1 MASLADCLELYKG
14 KLLEKDF
21 ESLLA
26 MADSGKHEAHVSAVE
41 ALKSRDRADIVK
53 QVKEQADKE
62 PKEAVEKTTP
72 EKVKYGWAWVKDQQ
86 RPITEARLIKKG
98 KKQGQYEIR
107 VGKAGTKFVVPAKN
121 IIEMPGEAK
130 VEAEKES
137 KAAET
142 TYYVND
148 YVKFKNTGGQE
159 FYGDITKVFE
169 NTIDIQADGATS
181 SVEIPKER
189 IISLEKGGRY
199 RERAERDKIRNEA
212 EKPSKKAEVIEK
224 IRKVKK
230 TEKTEAEAA
239 EGAKPVIVMNQSV
252 YHGTPHVWPPEP
264 GFPHGR
270 PRLDKIGTG
279 EGATAYGWGWYGAEA
294 EQIANWYFQSFST
307 TIPGAPTGRSRHMV
321 KGQEIPPGR
330 VGHLAL
336 DTGLDIDNLLSY
348 IKYGSTELAD
358 IVKDQI
364 ENRIA
369 KFKEYPHPG
378 IAGEDMQALVV
389 FYEKYVKT
397 ATVEDITEKPQGS
410 LYKLDI
416 PDDVMP
422 KLLDWDKPV
431 PVAMLNRIKLEAAKK
446 WSNDLQNAF
455 NLRMANNDIANG
467 GRGFVGENV
476 YRAIQNTLGSD
487 HAASH
492 FLADAG
498 IPGNKYLDAM
508 SRDKGEGS
516 YNYVIWDQKVL
527 DRIALLERNGEKLD
541 AIREIQEQRDRL
553 ITQDGK
559 QIVKTL
565 ADLNPRFKNTRVD
578 TLLDGLSYQITLPNG
593 ESFRLDFGDELE
605 ASPDVLAKYGQTELK
620 PGQKVYGRFIT
631 YSDGKKIV
639 QLSKYATQNT
649 YDHELQHFLE
659 SIKAFNP
666 VELAIMNKRA
676 VASNYKADSEGR
688 AQAIADAM
696 TKRDNAQG
704 IQRII
709 DKIKDF
715 IDAIVNKI
723 GIRTFRGI
731 HREFESGKL
740 FEREVGKVTA
750 GYGTKYAFGGK
761 KEREENAQVRP
772 YTARDILRG
781 RGPVEILQKRL
792 RKDFGE
798 KGKDLEI
805 ERVKNL
811 SENQQAVQKVAKTFN
826 LKVIFVK
833 AIKGF
838 LPPNGVS
845 LPEIS
850 DTVFI
855 NVDSKAPMLTVL
867 GHETLHTLKNK
878 HPELYDFLASSLAD
892 DVKNFDE
899 YAKALAVSYQKQG
912 VQRQIPIKTAIEE
925 FFASFA
931 GDQFTNTSFWDSMN
945 QKNPTFTQKI
955 IGIVKRLINRAMIV
969 ARLFKSETHF
979 KDLKKAQ
986 DVLSDVMAEYQKR
999 EGGKPQD
1006 ALINK
1011 GAEGVNQFAQ
1021 DVKYNL
1027 GEAKKKITDNPA
1039 FRKWFGDSKVVDKN
1053 GEPLVVKHWTTS
1065 SDITIFKK
1073 SFLGEITSQ
1082 NTNDKDAIKMA
1093 RAGFWF
1099 TDKDISKETASDI
1112 AYPVYLSIK
1121 NPKIWKGDFWN
1132 LGKNIRKIKADGYDG
1147 IIIKDA
1153 EFRGTSFVVFDP
1165 TQIKSIF
1172 NRGTFEETNPNI
1184 MYSLGEPTSD
1194 ADIESDM
1201 AKKAKT
1207 AKGGPVPESVK
1218 KDVDK
1223 ADSLLEDPVD
1233 RAVLK
1238 HKWGMM
1244 VGLDKGL
1251 MSNIERTINTPLALA
1266 RKHPFIAK
1274 LLGVQINRMDDK
1286 SRRDFHYNE
1295 RARDTVYDLK
1305 GKDIHDFRNIV
1316 FTMDGS
1322 KVKGL
1327 PSQFIIKETEIGA
1340 KPEKGVGGVTEK
1352 DFQRNPEYIPA
1363 LRKWLK
1369 TNLKPL
1375 GVSDKAID
1383 AVIENRAILD
1393 DMAVDLDNAMVKH
1406 EVDYETITNFRGFFG
1421 KVHNYIPHQRWG
1433 NTVASIKDSKTDE
1446 VLYSEHFDRIAG
1458 VSSRGTDAQ
1467 IKQQLVQWAHER
1479 GHTDITESDIK
1490 IESVK
1495 KLPDSVFF
1503 NIDIE
1508 AMNQILK
1515 AGMDKIENKELANL
1529 ARHVFP
1535 LVVSDVLKS
1544 RGFGGHLIKRKGIP
1558 GFETQDVKSI
1568 LYNYINGANGMMTK
1582 MEAAKDFSNVLNE
1595 NDAKKDP
1602 IAHDYGKTYVRNM
1615 LSNETNTDRT
1625 VGMLKGL
1632 MFTKYLGG
1640 VVKSGVVN
1648 LTQNIVA
1655 MARLSIWH
1663 NPETGKAESYK
1674 GAGLELVKAMY
1685 NTRKMIIDY
1694 ARRGKMLTNIKDQNE
1709 VKMLKEL
1716 LADGLLRDHLLREI
1730 KGSIG
1735 TGKTKTLN
1743 KFIFVMG
1750 LPMQLAEQFNRAS
1763 TALAGYRIAVKK
1775 LKGTHTGADL
1785 HNMAV
1790 NHARQVVN
1798 DAHFVYGKTNMPE
1811 ILRASETGKIISSA
1825 YTFRTFTHQYAELM
1839 SWFIKQGGP
1848 GQLAAFKSMVGLF
1861 AVGGLLSLPLYDVW
1875 GEIYEKLFGE
1885 KPATAA
1891 RRLVGNDF
1899 LKDIITFGIGGG
1911 LGVDLHGSLGIEIPK
1926 NLKDVI
1932 GVPWAFIEDANH
1944 MYQNFKYGDYV
1955 RAIEESPVT
1964 PMVVR
1969 NAMSGYRQYEKGVY
1983 TRTGT
1988 PVSDVVGG
1996 KETPRKMT
2004 GFSSLKKAILGFQ
2017 PIETTK
2023 AFEAYSQVAGK
2034 IENVNEVRRELATK
2048 IVNAKRDGDTEKVNQ
2063 IRKFVK
2069 DWNKTAVKDKK
2080 YHMVMDL
2087 DRMVKSRQ
2095 KSKVLPKRWR
2105 GYAKGVQQAW
2115 Q

>member
-1 MASLADCLELYKG
+1 
-14 KLLEKDF
+14 
-21 ESLLA
+21 
-26 MADSGKHEAHVSAVE
+26 
-41 ALKSRDRADIVK
+41 
-53 QVKEQADKE
+53 
-62 PKEAVEKTTP
+62 
-72 EKVKYGWAWVKDQQ
+72 
-86 RPITEARLIKKG
+86 
-98 KKQGQYEIR
+98 
-107 VGKAGTKFVVPAKN
+107 
-121 IIEMPGEAK
+121 
-130 VEAEKES
+130 
-137 KAAET
+137 
-142 TYYVND
+142 
-148 YVKFKNTGGQE
+148 
-159 FYGDITKVFE
+159 
-169 NTIDIQADGATS
+169 
-181 SVEIPKER
+181 
-189 IISLEKGGRY
+189 
-199 RERAERDKIRNEA
+199 
-212 EKPSKKAEVIEK
+212 
-224 IRKVKK
+224 
-230 TEKTEAEAA
+230 
-239 EGAKPVIVMNQSV
+239 
-252 YHGTPHVWPPEP
+252 
-264 GFPHGR
+264 
-270 PRLDKIGTG
+270 
-279 EGATAYGWGWYGAEA
+279 
-294 EQIANWYFQSFST
+294 
-307 TIPGAPTGRSRHMV
+307 
-321 KGQEIPPGR
+321 
-330 VGHLAL
+330 
-336 DTGLDIDNLLSY
+336 
-348 IKYGSTELAD
+348 
-358 IVKDQI
+358 
-364 ENRIA
+364 
-369 KFKEYPHPG
+369 
-378 IAGEDMQALVV
+378 
-389 FYEKYVKT
+389 
-397 ATVEDITEKPQGS
+397 
-410 LYKLDI
+410 
-416 PDDVMP
+416 
-422 KLLDWDKPV
+422 
-431 PVAMLNRIKLEAAKK
+431 
-446 WSNDLQNAF
+446 
-455 NLRMANNDIANG
+455 
-467 GRGFVGENV
+467 
-476 YRAIQNTLGSD
+476 
-487 HAASH
+487 
-492 FLADAG
+492 
-498 IPGNKYLDAM
+498 
-508 SRDKGEGS
+508 
-516 YNYVIWDQKVL
+516 
-527 DRIALLERNGEKLD
+527 
-541 AIREIQEQRDRL
+541 
-553 ITQDGK
+553 
-559 QIVKTL
+559 
-565 ADLNPRFKNTRVD
+565 
-578 TLLDGLSYQITLPNG
+578 
-593 ESFRLDFGDELE
+593 
-605 ASPDVLAKYGQTELK
+605 
-620 PGQKVYGRFIT
+620 
-631 YSDGKKIV
+631 
-639 QLSKYATQNT
+639 
-649 YDHELQHFLE
+649 
-659 SIKAFNP
+659 
-666 VELAIMNKRA
+666 
-676 VASNYKADSEGR
+676 
-688 AQAIADAM
+688 
-696 TKRDNAQG
+696 
-704 IQRII
+704 
-709 DKIKDF
+709 
-715 IDAIVNKI
+715 
-723 GIRTFRGI
+723 
-731 HREFESGKL
+731 
-740 FEREVGKVTA
+740 
-750 GYGTKYAFGGK
+750 
-761 KEREENAQVRP
+761 
-772 YTARDILRG
+772 
-781 RGPVEILQKRL
+781 
-792 RKDFGE
+792 
-798 KGKDLEI
+798 
-805 ERVKNL
+805 
-811 SENQQAVQKVAKTFN
+811 
-826 LKVIFVK
+826 
-833 AIKGF
+833 
-838 LPPNGVS
+838 
-845 LPEIS
+845 
-850 DTVFI
+850 
-855 NVDSKAPMLTVL
+855 
-867 GHETLHTLKNK
+867 
-878 HPELYDFLASSLAD
+878 
-892 DVKNFDE
+892 
-899 YAKALAVSYQKQG
+899 
-912 VQRQIPIKTAIEE
+912 
-925 FFASFA
+925 
-931 GDQFTNTSFWDSMN
+931 
-945 QKNPTFTQKI
+945 
-955 IGIVKRLINRAMIV
+955 
-969 ARLFKSETHF
+969 
-979 KDLKKAQ
+979 
-986 DVLSDVMAEYQKR
+986 
-999 EGGKPQD
+999 
-1006 ALINK
+1006 
-1011 GAEGVNQFAQ
+1011 
-1021 DVKYNL
+1021 
-1027 GEAKKKITDNPA
+1027 
-1039 FRKWFGDSKVVDKN
+1039 
-1053 GEPLVVKHWTTS
+1053 
-1065 SDITIFKK
+1065 
-1073 SFLGEITSQ
+1073 
-1082 NTNDKDAIKMA
+1082 
-1093 RAGFWF
+1093 
-1099 TDKDISKETASDI
+1099 
-1112 AYPVYLSIK
+1112 
-1121 NPKIWKGDFWN
+1121 
-1132 LGKNIRKIKADGYDG
+1132 
-1147 IIIKDA
+1147 
-1153 EFRGTSFVVFDP
+1153 
-1165 TQIKSIF
+1165 
-1172 NRGTFEETNPNI
+1172 
-1184 MYSLGEPTSD
+1184 
-1194 ADIESDM
+1194 M

-1406 EVDYETITNFRGFFG
+1406 EVDYETITNFRSFFG